1 MESISYN
8 PVKAYLKTTKLLC
21 LIIVLF
27 VSITSGSI
35 WARGGHGGG
44 HHGGYGLGWG
54 LGLGYGYGGYWP
66 YYGGYYSPFYSGY
79 GGYGG
84 SNLPVVYIQRDGGA
98 QAATESQSNYW
109 HYCRNPKG
117 YYPYVKKCPDGW
129 LPVAPQPTTQ

>member
-1 MESISYN
+1 MGTWWTWWQT
-8 PVKAYLKTTKLLC
+8 PWC
-21 LIIVLF
+21 
-27 VSITSGSI
+27 
-35 WARGGHGGG
+35 
-44 HHGGYGLGWG
+44 GYGLGWG

-84 SNLPVVYIQRDGGA
+84 SYPPVVYIQRDGDA